1 MEKRGKTG
9 ETAIEF
15 HAGQNYFCIHPGL
28 LGIMA
33 ELGCRTGTTSSLWY
47 NGPLNELT
55 QSRGQGNL
63 KAISLITQQN
73 SKGVVFFICF
83 W

>member
-1 MEKRGKTG
+1 MEKRGKKKNNPE

-33 ELGCRTGTTSSLWY
+33 SWAAEQ
-47 NGPLNELT
+47 GPPAL
-55 QSRGQGNL
+55 SG
-63 KAISLITQQN
+63 ITAHWMN
-73 SKGVVFFICF
+73 
-83 W
+83 